1 MTFTT
6 SRLDTKSSALLLSL
20 CLAAVAQAAI
30 AVEAPTAPAPK
41 PDNEVRA
48 ACAADVQK
56 LCAGVQPGGGR
67 IRACMRQHKEELSD
81 GCKQAIAKARQNPS

>member
-1 MTFTT
+1 M
-6 SRLDTKSSALLLSL
+6 KSSALLLSL
-20 CLAAVAQAAI
+20 CLAAAAQAAI

-48 ACAADVQK
+48 ACEADIQK
-56 LCAGVQPGGGR
+56 FCAGVQPGGGR
-67 IRACMRQHKEELSD
+67 IRACMRQHKDELSD